1 MVHILCNKLSLKY
14 RKNLIYLCI
23 KIRRNFFPQ
32 HCNNDDNIEN
42 FKNTD
47 IYSNYMFLLIFTS
60 TVTGSPHS
68 TINKS
73 SVGHHDIQRVNSS
86 SLMTHLG

>member
-1 MVHILCNKLSLKY
+1 MARNTNSSGGVNMLNHLKKAGYKKELNVWVPHDLTMKTLMDQISGNEKWITYDNNVRKKLY
-14 RKNLIYLCI
+14 
-23 KIRRNFFPQ
+23 
-32 HCNNDDNIEN
+32 
-42 FKNTD
+42 
-47 IYSNYMFLLIFTS
+47 
-60 TVTGSPHS
+60 PHS